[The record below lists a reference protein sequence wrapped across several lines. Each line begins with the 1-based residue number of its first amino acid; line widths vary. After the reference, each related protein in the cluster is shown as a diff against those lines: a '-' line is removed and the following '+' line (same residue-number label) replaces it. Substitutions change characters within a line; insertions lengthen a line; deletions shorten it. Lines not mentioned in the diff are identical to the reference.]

1 MLPAF
6 RRHGVARALLAEQ
19 ESWAQAQGYRQ
30 VRVKTRNQFQAMLM
44 MLIGNHYRI
53 VQLEKKGEVADY
65 RLLLEKT
72 L

>member
-1 MLPAF
+1 
-6 RRHGVARALLAEQ
+6 
-19 ESWAQAQGYRQ
+19 
-30 VRVKTRNQFQAMLM
+30 M
-44 MLIGNHYRI
+44 MLIDPYSRI

>member
-1 MLPAF
+1 
-6 RRHGVARALLAEQ
+6 
-19 ESWAQAQGYRQ
+19 
-30 VRVKTRNQFQAMLM
+30 M
-44 MLIGNHYRI
+44 MLIGRHYQI

>member
-1 MLPAF
+1 
-6 RRHGVARALLAEQ
+6 
-19 ESWAQAQGYRQ
+19 
-30 VRVKTRNQFQAMLM
+30 MLM
-44 MLIGNHYRI
+44 MLIGNHYQI